1 MREITTCNG
10 KYKTILTDDG
20 KIVIERYGN
29 EWRNE
34 TGDGYILSLLQ
45 RIEELESSIDC
56 IINWPELEVYSSAWE
71 FCYCDGEEAMS
82 KLEEA
87 LNGGKST

>member
-1 MREITTCNG
+1 MKEIITCDV
-10 KYKTILTDDG
+10 KYKTILTDNG
-20 KIVIERYGN
+20 KIIIERYGS

-34 TGDGYILSLLQ
+34 TGDGYILSLIN
-45 RIEELESSIDC
+45 RIDQLECSINS

-71 FCYCDGEEAMS
+71 FCFSDGYEAMS

-87 LNGGKST
+87 VNGGKNP